1 MLFKFCLL
9 LIIRNFI
16 NIKRYLA
23 LSIKKKSN
31 HDKYTKEYINF
42 NKKYFKSEIFKNEY
56 YIITDILNKPRSLLP
71 NSIFINFLQK
81 KYNLNAATFSRFKRT
96 TNDELYNSFN
106 VKSHFR
112 IQLKIKDLFT
122 LFK

>member
-1 MLFKFCLL
+1 M
-9 LIIRNFI
+9 
-16 NIKRYLA
+16 
-23 LSIKKKSN
+23 
-31 HDKYTKEYINF
+31 
-42 NKKYFKSEIFKNEY
+42 
-56 YIITDILNKPRSLLP
+56 LP

-112 IQLKIKDLFT
+112 IRLKINDLFT
-122 LFK
+122 LFKYYKKFIKKIQSKEDFYKFKIEGMSIG